1 MSYYAAI
8 LLPDGPDTVHYC
20 YSVDEAHAANAA
32 VRVANRLECDVCVVD
47 DRTDKITQVVR
58 FRPVDSGMPLKS
70 VAVPSASE
78 EKVERHYLSNAICNG
93 STMQA
98 FVAEHSAMGFT
109 ITISP
114 HRDLAG
120 IVRDRVNIIAAKYR
134 R

>member
-1 MSYYAAI
+1 VSYYAAV
-8 LLPDGPDTVHYC
+8 LLPDGPDNVHYC
-20 YSVDEAHAANAA
+20 FSLDDAHAASAA

-47 DRTDKITQVVR
+47 DRTDKITQVIR
-58 FRPVDSGMPLKS
+58 FRPDMPLKRD
-70 VAVPSASE
+70 AVTKAPE
-78 EKVERHYLSNAICNG
+78 EKTERHYLSNAICNG

-98 FVAEHSAMGFT
+98 FVAEHLAMGFT